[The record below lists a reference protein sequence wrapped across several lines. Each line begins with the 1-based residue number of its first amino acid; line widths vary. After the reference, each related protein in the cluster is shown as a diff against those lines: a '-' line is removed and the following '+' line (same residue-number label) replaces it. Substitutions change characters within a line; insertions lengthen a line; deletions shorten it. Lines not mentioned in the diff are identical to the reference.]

1 MLYIYIYIYIYDIYD
16 MIYIYIYDIYKC
28 NIYISKKNHGSN
40 GSGQWEGI
48 SCYTKILLHFKN

>member
-1 MLYIYIYIYIYDIYD
+1 
-16 MIYIYIYDIYKC
+16 MIYI
-28 NIYISKKNHGSN
+28 NVTYISKKNHGSN